1 MKKKGP
7 IRWTPH
13 SRGVLLQS
21 SERRPVP
28 LVTHPISVEAIA
40 DQVGANLAADTIR
53 VNKLSVV
60 QRRRHAQM
68 IQKIAFDRPA
78 TKTARE
84 NTGEKTSEGVLESC
98 VKGAAS
104 ASKDDLIFDKIS
116 RRWSYDGAISNAR
129 RSRSWEKPLARRRA

>member
-40 DQVGANLAADTIR
+40 DQAGANLAADTIR

-60 QRRRHAQM
+60 QRRRRRRQAQI
-68 IQKIAFDRPA
+68 IQKNIAFDKPA
-78 TKTARE
+78 AKTARE
-84 NTGEKTSEGVLESC
+84 NTGEKTSEGVLES
-98 VKGAAS
+98 
-104 ASKDDLIFDKIS
+104 
-116 RRWSYDGAISNAR
+116 
-129 RSRSWEKPLARRRA
+129 